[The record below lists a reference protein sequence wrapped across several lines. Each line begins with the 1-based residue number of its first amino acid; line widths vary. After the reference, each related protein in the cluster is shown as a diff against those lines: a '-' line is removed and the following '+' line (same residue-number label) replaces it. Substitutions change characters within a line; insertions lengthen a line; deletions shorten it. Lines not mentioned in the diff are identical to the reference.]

1 MTSHRYRDLND
12 LYKMQ
17 ELLVSVRPEEYLSN
31 HPSPEG
37 LRELLELKHIQH
49 NTNLYFDGEELI
61 AFGIIDKRYSN
72 FYFELKDIKDK
83 SLFARMLQEA
93 ERTLSN
99 ANSDAETIDTSCLE
113 SDEIRYAILQESG
126 FEIQDGKTLRLERKL
141 SKTFQ
146 NIVLPK
152 GFKIRSFK
160 SKEEMPA
167 FIELHQ
173 AANKSETMSAQERET
188 WQNHPDYDV
197 ELDLV
202 VEAPDGSLAAY
213 CFTQIEDSTGFTDP
227 IATHPKYQRMGLAR
241 ALINKAF
248 QLLKERGIKTAALTT
263 SSENQVALQVYKSL
277 GFEITW
283 SKAWFAKPL
292 TQDDIKKKVN
302 R

>member
-17 ELLVSVRPEEYLSN
+17 ELLVSVRPEEYFSN

-83 SLFARMLQEA
+83 ALFKNMLDWA
-93 ERTLSN
+93 ENVLQR
-99 ANSDAETIDTSCLE
+99 ANPDAETIDTSCLE
-113 SDEIRYAILQESG
+113 HDSIRWQLLINNNFAEQTI
-126 FEIQDGKTLRLERKL
+126 KTIKLERNL
-141 SKTFQ
+141 
-146 NIVLPK
+146 NILPK
-152 GFKIRSFK
+152 TPTLAKGFSIRQFK
-160 SKEEMPA
+160 GESELEAFVTLHRAAHNTENMTIEERQSW
-167 FIELHQ
+167 L
-173 AANKSETMSAQERET
+173 T
-188 WQNHPDYDV
+188 HPEYDV
-197 ELDLV
+197 ELDLLAI
-202 VEAPDGSLAAY
+202 APNGSLAAY